1 MENKERIE
9 KEFAF
14 YKLREVDIEDMKLK
28 IRELESRE
36 ELGSPGFE
44 ERVQAS
50 AKCKNNDEIMNK
62 VEMLSKKIELY
73 EISNKR
79 IDNSMKMLE
88 EIEKDI
94 IIKLLIEKKSISR
107 TSAESF
113 KSRKSVKKI
122 KDRAFEKIRF
132 I

>member
-62 VEMLSKKIELY
+62 VEMLSRKIELY

-107 TSAESF
+107 TSAELF